1 MLNVLTIHKPV
12 QVAAR
17 ARATVRATGETW
29 DAVVNAGLT
38 ALRETRTSTFGYGI
52 EGLTRDG
59 LRGGGSLTG
68 DFTVY
73 ADRD

>member
-1 MLNVLTIHKPV
+1 MLNVLTIHKPT
-12 QVAAR
+12 QAVATAR
-17 ARATVRATGETW
+17 AVVRATDETW

-38 ALRETRTSTFGYGI
+38 ALGETRTSTFGHGI

-73 ADRD
+73 AHRS